1 ALDQKLFTKLHKGPM
16 GARKWALVQQDIS
29 QRMRHGKAVNL
40 DPVTLILDMFF
51 KIEKCAA
58 AL

>member
-1 ALDQKLFTKLHKGPM
+1 L
-16 GARKWALVQQDIS
+16 QQDIS
-29 QRMRHGKAVNL
+29 QRMRHGRAVNL